1 VEPTLRALKN
11 RGIKRCVTSNSWP
24 SLNRIL
30 AGLNIEKYFNTVVV
44 SSKVGYE
51 KPNREIFEIAMKRLS
66 VKPDRMIHIGNEL
79 NDVIGARNAGI
90 TPVLID
96 RKGDK
101 SMDCITIGSL
111 KEILKLL

>member
-1 VEPTLRALKN
+1 
-11 RGIKRCVTSNSWP
+11 
-24 SLNRIL
+24 
-30 AGLNIEKYFNTVVV
+30 
-44 SSKVGYE
+44 
-51 KPNREIFEIAMKRLS
+51 MKRLS